1 MSKYL
6 LSPALLSAILMV
18 GCSTDAAYDRL
29 LESDGIDLSIKI
41 ADGLTLPFGSTDK
54 IMLTEL
60 MDTAKVKQLFASPE
74 GQFFLSEQGTIEPSA
89 FGVTAPKFN
98 LKPTLNSNTFTLDAI
113 GLPQE
118 VQDIL
123 SLLDSQG
130 LLDGYLNHSLGE
142 IPGIS
147 GEIQTQVQCS
157 NLSFDKGS
165 DFNIHITD
173 VTDGLRELS
182 SVKLLQDVLLQLDI
196 NISGLPG
203 LNQTYGLTLDQ
214 LTLQLPEF
222 VKVSLPDG
230 TPVADPTHISIGSLT
245 ATKAAGNSS
254 AKLSLMLNISGL
266 DFGAS
271 PVQNQNGVMD
281 HIGTAAVAGVLSSA
295 TLGINANDLIVT
307 KDANGIFKVQ
317 FANSITLSPEFADM
331 ELELHEVTGKF
342 APSIS
347 SSSTSVNIDLNDDMD
362 FLRGNDVA
370 IDLKDP
376 AISIDINNPC
386 PVRIFADFTLN
397 ASNGREVKFNQV
409 DLSAPSGSKTIV
421 LDKDNVAEGYNF
433 STFLSPVPQT
443 VSVNIQPYAD
453 QLNTYTFTLGEEQEV
468 SGSYSVNV
476 PLSFNSINF
485 TYDKRVTDIWGENR
499 EDITDRLSSIG
510 AELHLTLE
518 NAIPMDLELSV
529 VGTSV
534 RTHTEDPSL
543 VSCQF
548 ETIKAGSLS
557 KPSESQM
564 QAVFKINNAR
574 DLEDLIIRFNGSGA
588 NCDFNANQ
596 YIRIKSASIHLNEG
610 ITVDLN

>member
-29 LESDGIDLSIKI
+29 LESDGIDFSIKI
-41 ADGLTLPFGSTDK
+41 ADGLTIPFGSTDK

-60 MDTAKVKQLFASPE
+60 MDTAKVKQLSASPD
-74 GQFFLSEQGTIEPSA
+74 GQFYLSEQGTIEPSA

-98 LKPTLNSNTFTLDAI
+98 LKPTLNANTFTLDAI

-123 SLLDSQG
+123 TLLESQG
-130 LLDGYLNHSLGE
+130 LLEGYLNRSLGE

-157 NLSFDKGS
+157 DLSFDKGS

-173 VTDGLRELS
+173 VTDGLVELS
-182 SVKLLQDVLLQLDI
+182 SVELLQKVLLQLDI

-203 LNQTYGLTLDQ
+203 LSQAYGLTLDD
-214 LTLQLPEF
+214 LILQLPEF
-222 VKVSLPDG
+222 IKVSLPDG
-230 TPVADPTHISIGSLT
+230 TPVADPTHISLGSLT
-245 ATKAAGNSS
+245 ASKTAGSSS
-254 AKLSLMLNISGL
+254 AKLSLQLYISGL
-266 DFGAS
+266 DFGGT
-271 PVQNQNGVMD
+271 PIQNNHGVMERS
-281 HIGTAAVAGVLSSA
+281 GTAAVAGVLSSA
-295 TLGINANDLIVT
+295 TIGINANDLIVA
-307 KDANGIFKVQ
+307 KDADGTFKVQ
-317 FANSITLSPEFADM
+317 FANSITLNPEFADM
-331 ELELHEVTGKF
+331 EMELHNVTGKF
-342 APSIS
+342 SPSIS
-347 SSSTSVNIDLNDDMD
+347 SSSTSVNIDLGDDMT

-409 DLSAPSGSKTIV
+409 DLSDPSGSKTIV
-421 LDKDNVAEGYNF
+421 LDKDNAAEGYNF

-453 QLNTYTFTLGEEQEV
+453 QLNTYTYTLGEEQEV
-468 SGSYSVNV
+468 SGSYRVNV
-476 PLSFNSINF
+476 PLTFNSINF
-485 TYDKRVTDIWGENR
+485 TYDKRVTNIWGENR
-499 EDITDRLSSIG
+499 EDLTDKLSSIG
-510 AELHLTLE
+510 AELLLTLE

-529 VGTSV
+529 VGTNIQ
-534 RTHTEDPSL
+534 THSEDPSL
-543 VSCQF
+543 VTSQF
-548 ETIKAGSLS
+548 ATIKAGSLS

-564 QAVFKINNAR
+564 QAVFRINDAR
-574 DLEDLIIRFNGSGA
+574 DLEDLIIRIKGNGD
-588 NCDFNANQ
+588 NCEFNANQ
-596 YIRIKSASIHLNEG
+596 YLRIKSASIHLNEG